1 MPDNDYDAAVDKW
14 RKATREVL
22 SVGSDKPEATAD
34 DLTEML
40 VSMIEE
46 EGE

>member
-1 MPDNDYDAAVDKW
+1 MPNDDYDAVVEAW

-22 SVGSDKPEATAD
+22 RVGSDKPEATAD